1 MDDRYLYKAKRIDNG
16 EWEIGSLI
24 ILPNGECE
32 IWNRCNNPPDSDPMW
47 RRCVITHKV
56 EPSTICQ
63 CTGLKDKN
71 GKLIWENDVVKKHF
85 YSIYDDCV
93 NSEEYIGVVKLK
105 DFAWVVDSFKG
116 EYKCAIPIFEVMSYS
131 EDVKHFEVIG
141 NIFDN
146 KELLESE
153 LKK

>member
-1 MDDRYLYKAKRIDNG
+1 MDDRYLFKAKRIDNG
-16 EWEIGSLI
+16 EWVQGSLVYDNRDEMYRI
-24 ILPNGECE
+24 IIDIHYSTGTCLTTDNAP
-32 IWNRCNNPPDSDPMW
+32 
-47 RRCVITHKV
+47 KV
-56 EPSTICQ
+56 DASTICQ

-146 KELLESE
+146 KELLERE
-153 LKK
+153 E

>member
-32 IWNRCNNPPDSDPMW
+32 IWNRCNNPPDRDPMW

-146 KELLESE
+146 KELLERE
-153 LKK
+153 E